1 MCHILPS
8 PAEKENHTHSQVR
21 FVWSCKINSTCLT
34 FGHIYLSAYQVK
46 TEKSSMSWNFLLL
59 HFVYSVGVHVCRC
72 VVTHTM
78 TCGWRPEDNLL
89 ELVVSSS
96 HMDPGNEIPIFR
108 STGRSSLHWLFSS
121 IFICAY
127 MFLGVQA
134 TCTCGCQQNPE
145 RPLALLKLDLR
156 AIMSQLTWALG
167 DGTGRPLGEQE
178 ALLTSETSPQPRAI
192 PASVMI
198 SARRFSRDLVHVF
211 STASA

>member
-1 MCHILPS
+1 MLNLWPY
-8 PAEKENHTHSQVR
+8 
-21 FVWSCKINSTCLT
+21 
-34 FGHIYLSAYQVK
+34 IYLSAYQVEA
-46 TEKSSMSWNFLLL
+46 EKSSMSLNFLLL
-59 HFVYSVGVHVCRC
+59 HFVYSVGVHVCRDTYHDLW
-72 VVTHTM
+72 VKARGQLT
-78 TCGWRPEDNLL
+78 R
-89 ELVVSSS
+89 
-96 HMDPGNEIPIFR
+96 
-108 STGRSSLHWLFSS
+108 TGGFFLPHGSWEWNFDFQISWQILPALGFIFSS

-198 SARRFSRDLVHVF
+198 SAHRFSRDSVHVF